1 MTEVPVYRE
10 LPISPEHPP
19 RSSWGV
25 WGADDEIGAMNLLTP
40 ERTLA
45 ASRLVRRGATFSL
58 NWELDQPDPPI
69 LGRGAL
75 QHTVIDGPS
84 GPDDRYD
91 AFYPQ
96 ASSQWDALAHVR
108 HPRYGSYN
116 GWPTSALT
124 AEHSRFGID
133 AWARRGLAGRFVLV
147 DAAGYLAERGDP
159 IDGGTSRAISL
170 AELRAMLDAQG
181 VALTPGTFLLLD
193 VGWIDWYLASDDATR
208 RRLAAGA
215 DFSTTDH
222 DLEHFFPA
230 PGLSRAEEMAEFL
243 WDSGV
248 VAVAAD
254 CPAVEAM
261 PMQRDDSDGFLH
273 YRLAALL
280 GIGIGEMWDLRALA
294 ADCRADGVYEGF
306 LASAPLNKRG
316 GTGSPA
322 NALAFK

>member
-1 MTEVPVYRE
+1 MTELPAYRY
-10 LPISPEHPP
+10 LPIAPQHPP
-19 RSSWGV
+19 RSAWGV
-25 WGADDEIGAMNLLTP
+25 WGEDDEIGAMNLLTP
-40 ERTLA
+40 ERTEA
-45 ASRLVRRGATFSL
+45 AARLVRRGAVFSL
-58 NWELDQPDPPI
+58 NWELDEPNPPI
-69 LGRGAL
+69 LGRGTL
-75 QHTVIDGPS
+75 QHTIIDGPS

-91 AFYPQ
+91 SFYPQ

-116 GWPTSALT
+116 GWRTSDLT
-124 AEHSRFGID
+124 ADPPRFGID
-133 AWARRGLAGRFVLV
+133 AWARKGLAGRFVLV
-147 DAAGYLAERGDP
+147 DAARHFAERGDP
-159 IDGGTSRAISL
+159 IDPGTSRAISL
-170 AELRAMLDAQG
+170 AELREILDAQR
-181 VALTPGTFLLLD
+181 VAVTPGTFLLLN
-193 VGWIDWYLASDDATR
+193 VGWIDWYLGSDDATKL
-208 RRLAAGA
+208 RLAQGA
-215 DFSTTDH
+215 DFSTTEH

-230 PGLSRAEEMAEFL
+230 PGLSRAEEMAEWL

-254 CPAVEAM
+254 CPAVESM

-280 GIGIGEMWDLRALA
+280 GIGIGEMWDLRTLV
-294 ADCRADGVYEGF
+294 ADSATDGVYEGL